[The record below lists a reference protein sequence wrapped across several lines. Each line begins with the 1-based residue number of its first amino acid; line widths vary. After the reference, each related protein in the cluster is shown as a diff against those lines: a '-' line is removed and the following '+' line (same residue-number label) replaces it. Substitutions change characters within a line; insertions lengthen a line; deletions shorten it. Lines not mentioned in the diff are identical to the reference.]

1 MEKMILIKMNARDLI
16 VDLLL
21 GSQGRAIS
29 IKQIIIAAKLFEI
42 SENSIRVAVTRLSSE
57 GVIEA
62 IERGV
67 YQFTHRSHEWADVML
82 NRKRGI
88 KHTKVWNH
96 QYLAVFTGGLGRV
109 DRTAL
114 HRRERVLKHFGF
126 KELEQGIFI
135 RPDNLAIEFDDL
147 IIELRNSGL
156 EENARV
162 CQINH
167 FDAHTASSIPSLWPT
182 EILNQSYKKYSQVIQ
197 EWLLNV
203 QQLDL
208 EEATKESLLLGRQ
221 TISLLMND
229 PLLPED
235 FVDVA
240 GRNQFAASVQQ
251 LDQTGLALWAKF
263 YELNT
268 A

>member
-1 MEKMILIKMNARDLI
+1 DQN
-16 VDLLL
+16 
-21 GSQGRAIS
+21 
-29 IKQIIIAAKLFEI
+29 
-42 SENSIRVAVTRLSSE
+42 
-57 GVIEA
+57 
-62 IERGV
+62 
-67 YQFTHRSHEWADVML
+67 
-82 NRKRGI
+82 
-88 KHTKVWNH
+88 
-96 QYLAVFTGGLGRV
+96 
-109 DRTAL
+109 
-114 HRRERVLKHFGF
+114 
-126 KELEQGIFI
+126 
-135 RPDNLAIEFDDL
+135 
-147 IIELRNSGL
+147 
-156 EENARV
+156 
-162 CQINH
+162 
-167 FDAHTASSIPSLWPT
+167 
-182 EILNQSYKKYSQVIQ
+182 YKKYSQMIQ